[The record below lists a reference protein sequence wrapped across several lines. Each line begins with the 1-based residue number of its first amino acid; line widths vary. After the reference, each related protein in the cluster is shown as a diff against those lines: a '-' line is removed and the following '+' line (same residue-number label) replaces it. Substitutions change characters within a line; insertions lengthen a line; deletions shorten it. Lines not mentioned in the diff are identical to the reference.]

1 MIGSPVLGI
10 ADAGALGL
18 IAVGLALG
26 VLVAFVLVSRSD
38 VRPRRLW
45 ISFAVLVFATFVVWD
60 AIELRFED
68 RTGPFAIE
76 TDAFYYR
83 SEWDWESGG
92 GGLTEWLAAAALYAV
107 PSVAAALAYSAFVLA
122 TPPASRRAVCVLA
135 APLGLL
141 LALGL
146 YIAIYGHP
154 YLLWPSRTSLAGV
167 SAI

>member
-1 MIGSPVLGI
+1 MIVYPVLGI

-26 VLVAFVLVSRSD
+26 VLVAFFLVSRSD
-38 VRPRRLW
+38 IRPRTLW

-60 AIELRFED
+60 AIELRFKGPTE
-68 RTGPFAIE
+68 PFAIE

-92 GGLTEWLAAAALYAV
+92 GGLAEWLAAAALYAV

-122 TPPASRRAVCVLA
+122 APPASRRAVCFLA
-135 APLGLL
+135 VPFGLL

-154 YLLWPSRTSLAGV
+154 YLFFPARTSFAGV